1 MRRNRDER
9 QRLRIA
15 KKTNRKRRYSNYRK
29 NQIFREATI
38 KTIRKTVKAELDV
51 AILYGIDNKRIR
63 ERADDAVD
71 ALATA
76 MHAVSVTW
84 GDNLNFHLNREKG

>member
-1 MRRNRDER
+1 MRRSRAER

-15 KKTNRKRRYSNYRK
+15 KKTNRNRRYSNYRK

-38 KTIRKTVKAELDV
+38 KTIRKTVKDELDA
-51 AILYGIDNKRIR
+51 AILYGINNERVRKRV
-63 ERADDAVD
+63 DDAVD

-76 MHAVSVTW
+76 MAAASIAW
-84 GDNLNFHLNREKG
+84 SDNFNFHLNRVTE